1 MFLVKDWEMFYT
13 DSKNNEDLVDQV
25 SIDKANKRY
34 VLDIDA
40 DILVTDGYDEE
51 MNEVESFYVSRFIFD
66 IIIDAL
72 KQKGFKQ
79 QVWQETDEE

>member
-25 SIDKANKRY
+25 SIDKGNKRY

-51 MNEVESFYVSRFIFD
+51 MNDMDSTYVSRFIFD
-66 IIIDAL
+66 IIVKGLEENNFRKL
-72 KQKGFKQ
+72 K
-79 QVWQETDEE
+79 WEDDEF